1 IFVSWRRSEPVTA
14 PRSDM
19 VCARLMP
26 GSGSARA
33 PALDC
38 FFEARVVCEFQ
49 YGLKNKLEEGK
60 LFMQSLFKKI
70 RSSRTTRIVGC
81 GLALLLVGVSL
92 ASYSY
97 KGTKSFGKNADNK
110 SSLVQASQPSQ
121 AKINESV
128 GKLPLAFEP
137 NQGQVDPRVK
147 FRAGEKVNTE
157 LPTEKKPFLVVRGSK
172 AGVLRMKMQNAQ
184 PATS

>member
-1 IFVSWRRSEPVTA
+1 
-14 PRSDM
+14 M
-19 VCARLMP
+19 VCARSMP

-81 GLALLLVGVSL
+81 GLALLLAGVSL

-128 GKLPLAFEP
+128 GKLPLAFDQTGGCTCCGHKSTLQKQSGWYFHRRDRECRP
-137 NQGQVDPRVK
+137 ACSRM
-147 FRAGEKVNTE
+147 GE
-157 LPTEKKPFLVVRGSK
+157 RGMH
-172 AGVLRMKMQNAQ
+172 R
-184 PATS
+184 